1 MKIKNV
7 IFYISFLL
15 ISSIVSLTPLLANED
30 AKGVVKERMDNF
42 KMSKKMMQTIH
53 KSIQNEDFVTIEKS
67 ATTLHNW
74 SKEMIKY
81 FPEGSDGA
89 PSKASADIWLDL
101 DGFKKAVNNFELASL
116 KLINNPDILR
126 SMSFGKYKPKVT
138 VGFAYETNDV
148 FQNAKKKLLSKN
160 CDYLVLNF
168 PTTKD
173 KIFNSKYNNGILIG
187 RSGDFLNL
195 GNVSKTI
202 FANKIVKYI
211 SNRKN

>member
-1 MKIKNV
+1 MRIKNV

-89 PSKASADIWLDL
+89 PSEASANIWLDP

-116 KLINNPDILR
+116 KLINNSKEKDFDKTVDSFR
-126 SMSFGKYKPKVT
+126 SLAGTCKGCHQKFR
-138 VGFAYETNDV
+138 N
-148 FQNAKKKLLSKN
+148 
-160 CDYLVLNF
+160 
-168 PTTKD
+168 
-173 KIFNSKYNNGILIG
+173 
-187 RSGDFLNL
+187 
-195 GNVSKTI
+195 
-202 FANKIVKYI
+202 
-211 SNRKN
+211 

>member
-15 ISSIVSLTPLLANED
+15 ISSIISLTPLLANED
-30 AKGVVKERMDNF
+30 AKGVIKERMDNF

-89 PSKASADIWLDL
+89 PSEASANIWLDP

-116 KLINNPDILR
+116 KLINNSKEKDFDKTVDSFR
-126 SMSFGKYKPKVT
+126 SLAGTCKGCHQKFR
-138 VGFAYETNDV
+138 N
-148 FQNAKKKLLSKN
+148 
-160 CDYLVLNF
+160 
-168 PTTKD
+168 
-173 KIFNSKYNNGILIG
+173 
-187 RSGDFLNL
+187 
-195 GNVSKTI
+195 
-202 FANKIVKYI
+202 
-211 SNRKN
+211 

>member
-15 ISSIVSLTPLLANED
+15 ISSLVSLTPLLANED

-89 PSKASADIWLDL
+89 PSEASANIWLDP

-116 KLINNPDILR
+116 KLINNSKEKDFDKTVNSFR
-126 SMSFGKYKPKVT
+126 SLAGTCKGCHQKFR
-138 VGFAYETNDV
+138 N
-148 FQNAKKKLLSKN
+148 
-160 CDYLVLNF
+160 
-168 PTTKD
+168 
-173 KIFNSKYNNGILIG
+173 
-187 RSGDFLNL
+187 
-195 GNVSKTI
+195 
-202 FANKIVKYI
+202 
-211 SNRKN
+211 

>member
-30 AKGVVKERMDNF
+30 AKGVVKERIDNF

-89 PSKASADIWLDL
+89 PSEASANIWLDP

-116 KLINNPDILR
+116 KLINNSKEKDFDKTVDSFR
-126 SMSFGKYKPKVT
+126 SLAGTCKGCHQKFR
-138 VGFAYETNDV
+138 N
-148 FQNAKKKLLSKN
+148 
-160 CDYLVLNF
+160 
-168 PTTKD
+168 
-173 KIFNSKYNNGILIG
+173 
-187 RSGDFLNL
+187 
-195 GNVSKTI
+195 
-202 FANKIVKYI
+202 
-211 SNRKN
+211 

>member
-30 AKGVVKERMDNF
+30 AKGVIKERMDNF

-89 PSKASADIWLDL
+89 PSEASANIWLDP
-101 DGFKKAVNNFELASL
+101 DGFKKAINNFELASL
-116 KLINNPDILR
+116 KLINNSKEKDFDNIVDSFR
-126 SMSFGKYKPKVT
+126 SLAGTCKGCHQKFR
-138 VGFAYETNDV
+138 N
-148 FQNAKKKLLSKN
+148 
-160 CDYLVLNF
+160 
-168 PTTKD
+168 
-173 KIFNSKYNNGILIG
+173 
-187 RSGDFLNL
+187 
-195 GNVSKTI
+195 
-202 FANKIVKYI
+202 
-211 SNRKN
+211 

>member
-15 ISSIVSLTPLLANED
+15 ISSIFSITPLLANEG
-30 AKGVVKERMDNF
+30 AQGVVKERMDKF

-89 PSKASADIWLDL
+89 PSEASANIWLDP

-116 KLINNPDILR
+116 KLINNSKEKDFDKTVESFR
-126 SMSFGKYKPKVT
+126 SLAGTCKGCHQKFR
-138 VGFAYETNDV
+138 N
-148 FQNAKKKLLSKN
+148 
-160 CDYLVLNF
+160 
-168 PTTKD
+168 
-173 KIFNSKYNNGILIG
+173 
-187 RSGDFLNL
+187 
-195 GNVSKTI
+195 
-202 FANKIVKYI
+202 
-211 SNRKN
+211 